1 MSNVG
6 VVGVQWGDEGK
17 GKVIDFLSSYADV
30 IVRFQGGANAGH
42 TIVIGEEKIILHLI
56 PSGILHEGKY
66 CVIGNG
72 VVLDPE
78 VLEKEITELKKLGYM
93 KDDKKFLISGLT
105 HLIMPYHK
113 KLDALK
119 ESKSTKKIGT
129 TGRGIGPAYEDRTS
143 RMGIRVVDLLNK
155 KVFREK
161 VKENLAI
168 KNFIIRRYY
177 KDEGFKLMDILGR
190 YDGYRKLLK
199 KHTVDVVSFLEKC
212 RTKKKTILFEGA
224 QGTFLDVDHGTY
236 PYVTSSNTT
245 SGNISVGSGVPPTSI
260 DYVLGIC
267 KAYTTRVGEGPFPTE
282 LSDPEGDLMRKIGD
296 EYGATTGRP
305 RRCGWF
311 DAVLVRRSV
320 QLNGIKGLSIM
331 KLDVLDGFEKIKMCV
346 KYKIGKKY
354 YSEPP
359 MDVSGYYKCEP
370 QYEEMDGWKTSIQN
384 VRTYEDLPAN
394 AKKYLK
400 RIEELVGA
408 KIDIIS
414 TGPDR
419 ASTIILHNPFR

>member
-1 MSNVG
+1 M
-6 VVGVQWGDEGK
+6 VGVQWGDEGK
-17 GKVIDFLSSYADV
+17 GKVIDFLSGYADV

-42 TIVIGEEKIILHLI
+42 TIVIGGEKIVLHLI

-78 VLEKEITELKKLGYM
+78 VLEKEIAELKKLGYM

-119 ESKSTKKIGT
+119 ESKGAKKIGT

-143 RMGIRVVDLLNK
+143 RMGIRVVDLLNR

-168 KNFIIRRYY
+168 KNFVIRRYY
-177 KDEGFKLMDILGR
+177 KDEGFKLINILKQ
-190 YDGYRKLLK
+190 YEGYRKLLK
-199 KHTVDVVSFLEKC
+199 RHTIDAVSFLDAC
-212 RTKKKTILFEGA
+212 ISKKKTILFEGA

-236 PYVTSSNTT
+236 PYVTSSNTI
-245 SGNISVGSGVPPTSI
+245 SGNISAGSGVPPTSI
-260 DYVLGIC
+260 DYILGIC

-282 LSDPEGDLMRKIGD
+282 LAGPEGGLMREIGD

-305 RRCGWF
+305 RRCGWL
-311 DAVLVRRSV
+311 DTVLARRSV
-320 QLNGIKGLSIM
+320 RLNGMNGLSIM
-331 KLDVLDGFEKIKMCV
+331 KLDVFDSFEKIKICTR
-346 KYKIGKKY
+346 YKIGKKY
-354 YSEPP
+354 CTEPP
-359 MDVSGYYKCEP
+359 MDVTDYYRCEP
-370 QYEEMDGWKTSIQN
+370 QYEEMDGWKTSIRN
-384 VRTYEDLPAN
+384 IKSFEDLPVN

-400 RIEELVGA
+400 RIEELVGTQ
-408 KIDIIS
+408 IDIIS

-419 ASTIILHNPFR
+419 ASTIILHNPFQ

>member
-93 KDDKKFLISGLT
+93 RDDKKFLISGLT

-331 KLDVLDGFEKIKMCV
+331 KLDVLDGLEKIKMCV

>member
-93 KDDKKFLISGLT
+93 RDDKKFLISGLT

-245 SGNISVGSGVPPTSI
+245 SGNISAGSGVPPTSI
-260 DYVLGIC
+260 DYILGIC

-282 LSDPEGDLMRKIGD
+282 LSGPEGDLMRKIGD

-331 KLDVLDGFEKIKMCV
+331 KLDVLDGLEKIKMCV

>member
-93 KDDKKFLISGLT
+93 RDDKKFLISGLT